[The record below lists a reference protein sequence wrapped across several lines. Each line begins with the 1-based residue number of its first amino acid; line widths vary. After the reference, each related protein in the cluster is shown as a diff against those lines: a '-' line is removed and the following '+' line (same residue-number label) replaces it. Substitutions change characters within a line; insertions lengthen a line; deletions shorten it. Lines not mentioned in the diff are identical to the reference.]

1 MEEEQEVNGDL
12 GCLQKPSSSQ
22 SNVGTADDSQPILAS
37 SITRDIKEEQK
48 INGDLECLQKP
59 SDSPPSAVA
68 TCDRRVNTYFCF
80 HCLCQC
86 VHQPVFLSAHS
97 SIRLSVCLS
106 V

>member
-68 TCDRRVNTYFCF
+68 TCDRRASGRSTMPNIVWALLYICKQNGLT
-80 HCLCQC
+80 
-86 VHQPVFLSAHS
+86 
-97 SIRLSVCLS
+97 VCKGVYL
-106 V
+106 